1 MKKRLPRHI
10 DLEIDKLTNSVEN
23 SLTGE
28 VFDTEITRL
37 IKGNLKAIK
46 KSDWVFDWKL
56 EFRTAKN
63 EIYKLSTANNPTII
77 QGLLSI
83 EDKDDH
89 IFMHLIESAKF
100 NKGKDKI
107 YLGVPGNLVAF
118 ACKVS
123 LDKGYDGYVA
133 FDSKTVLIEH
143 YKQTLGATHLIR
155 QRMFVDPIAA
165 HKLISRYFKE

>member
-1 MKKRLPRHI
+1 MKKRQARHV
-10 DLEIDKLTNSVEN
+10 DLEIDKLTNSIEN

-28 VFDTEITRL
+28 VFDTAVTHVS
-37 IKGNLKAIK
+37 KADLNVIK
-46 KSDWVFDWKL
+46 KSDWVFDWKR
-56 EFRTAKN
+56 EFRTPKN
-63 EIYKLSTANNPTII
+63 EVYKLTTVNNPTII

-89 IFMHLIESAKF
+89 IFMHLIESAIF
-100 NKGKDKI
+100 NRGKDKI

-133 FDSKTVLIEH
+133 FDSKTILIEH
-143 YKQTLGATHLIR
+143 YKQILGATHLIR
-155 QRMFVDPIAA
+155 QRMFVEPIAA
-165 HKLISRYFKE
+165 YKLISRYFKE

>member
-1 MKKRLPRHI
+1 MKKRHIRHL
-10 DLEIDKLTNSVEN
+10 DLEIDKLTNSIEN

-28 VFDTEITRL
+28 VFDTEITHL
-37 IKGNLKAIK
+37 NKTDLKTIK

-56 EFRTAKN
+56 EYRTPKN
-63 EIYKLSTANNPTII
+63 EVYKLTTVNNSTII

-100 NKGKDKI
+100 NKGKNKI

-123 LDKGYDGYVA
+123 LDKEYDGYVA

-165 HKLISRYFKE
+165 QRLISRYFKD

>member
-1 MKKRLPRHI
+1 VKRGAYRHI
-10 DLEIDKLTNSVEN
+10 DSEIDKLTNSVEN

-28 VFDTEITRL
+28 VFDTVISRVN
-37 IKGNLKAIK
+37 KNDLKSIK
-46 KSDWVFDWKL
+46 KTEWVFDWRL
-56 EFRTAKN
+56 EMRTPKS
-63 EIYKLSTANNPTII
+63 EIYKLTTINNPTII

-83 EDKDDH
+83 EDKEDH

-100 NKGKDKI
+100 NKGVNKI

-123 LDKGYDGYVA
+123 LEKGYDGYVA

-143 YKQTLGATHLIR
+143 YKQILGATHLIR
-155 QRMFVDPIAA
+155 QRMFIDPVAA
-165 HKLISRYFKE
+165 QKLILRYFKE

>member
-1 MKKRLPRHI
+1 MKKRPSRHI

-37 IKGNLKAIK
+37 SKGDLKSIK
-46 KSDWVFDWKL
+46 KSEWVFNWKL
-56 EFRTAKN
+56 EFRTPKN
-63 EIYKLSTANNPTII
+63 EVYKLSTVNNPTIV

-83 EDKDDH
+83 EDKEDH

-165 HKLISRYFKE
+165 YKLISRYFKE

>member
-1 MKKRLPRHI
+1 MKKRQLRHL
-10 DLEIDKLTNSVEN
+10 DLEIDKLTNSIEN
-23 SLTGE
+23 TVSGE
-28 VFDTEITRL
+28 VFDTQVSRL
-37 IKGNLKAIK
+37 IKGDLKVIRKA
-46 KSDWVFDWKL
+46 DWQFDWRL
-56 EFRTAKN
+56 ECSTSNN
-63 EIYKLSTANNPTII
+63 EVYKLTTINNPTII

-83 EDKDDH
+83 EGKGDH

-100 NKGKDKI
+100 NKGKDKL

-123 LDKGYDGYVA
+123 HDKGFDGYVA

-143 YKQTLGATHLIR
+143 YRQTLGATHLIR

-165 HKLISRYFKE
+165 NKLILRYFKS

>member
-1 MKKRLPRHI
+1 VKKRLFRHI

-28 VFDTEITRL
+28 VFDTEITRVR
-37 IKGNLKAIK
+37 KGDLKAIK

-56 EFRTAKN
+56 EFRTPQN
-63 EIYKLSTANNPTII
+63 EVYKLSTVNNPTII

-100 NKGKDKI
+100 NKGKNKI

-143 YKQTLGATHLIR
+143 YKQILGATHLIR

>member
-1 MKKRLPRHI
+1 VKKRHVRHI
-10 DLEIDKLTNSVEN
+10 DLEIDKLTNSIEN

-28 VFDTEITRL
+28 VFDTEVNRL
-37 IKGNLKAIK
+37 SKTDLRTIR
-46 KSDWVFDWKL
+46 KSDWLFDWKL
-56 EFRTAKN
+56 EFRTPKN
-63 EIYKLSTANNPTII
+63 EVYRLTTVNNPTII

-89 IFMHLIESAKF
+89 VFMHLIESAKF

-123 LDKGYDGYVA
+123 QDKGYDGYVA

-165 HKLISRYFKE
+165 YKLISKYFKE

>member
-1 MKKRLPRHI
+1 MKKRVFRHI
-10 DLEIDKLTNSVEN
+10 DLEIDKLINSVEN

-28 VFDTEITRL
+28 VFDTEITQVS
-37 IKGNLKAIK
+37 KAGLKAIK

-56 EFRTAKN
+56 EFRTTKN
-63 EIYKLSTANNPTII
+63 QVYKLSTVNNPTII

-123 LDKGYDGYVA
+123 RDKG
-133 FDSKTVLIEH
+133 
-143 YKQTLGATHLIR
+143 
-155 QRMFVDPIAA
+155 
-165 HKLISRYFKE
+165 

>member
-1 MKKRLPRHI
+1 MKKRLFRHI

-37 IKGNLKAIK
+37 GKWDLRAIK
-46 KSDWVFDWKL
+46 KSEWVFDWKL
-56 EFRTAKN
+56 EFRMPKN
-63 EIYKLSTANNPTII
+63 EVYKLSTVNNPTII

-123 LDKGYDGYVA
+123 HDKGYDGYVA

-143 YKQTLGATHLIR
+143 YRQTLGATHLIR